1 MSELFLVRHAQA
13 SFGKADYDQLSEL
26 GVNQSRWL
34 GEYFKRQGI
43 EFTKLIVGDMRR
55 HHQTLDSICEAM
67 GTRDQDRTVIA
78 GLNEYDFAELTAAYA
93 ESFPDDSL
101 LQKVKNSPLDKKN
114 HYRLLRVALSAWA
127 RNEITNVNESW
138 EAFFDRVQKVR
149 RYILAGAK
157 SGQRVLAI
165 GSGGSNSTFLGQV
178 LDAPPET
185 IFDLNLQSRNT
196 GISSYFFNEKK
207 ITLSCFNMVPH
218 LDTNELRAH
227 VTY

>member
-1 MSELFLVRHAQA
+1 MD
-13 SFGKADYDQLSEL
+13 G
-26 GVNQSRWL
+26 
-34 GEYFKRQGI
+34 
-43 EFTKLIVGDMRR
+43 
-55 HHQTLDSICEAM
+55 
-67 GTRDQDRTVIA
+67 
-78 GLNEYDFAELTAAYA
+78 
-93 ESFPDDSL
+93 
-101 LQKVKNSPLDKKN
+101 
-114 HYRLLRVALSAWA
+114 A
-127 RNEITNVNESW
+127 R
-138 EAFFDRVQKVR
+138 
-149 RYILAGAK
+149 

-196 GISSYFFNEKK
+196 GISSYFFNERK